1 MDREAAKKALQ
12 SAKATGFFTE
22 MYGDGAAENE
32 KRYEHV
38 LEGFE
43 KSFGGDQVS
52 LLLPQDVPRSAE
64 TTQTTIM
71 EKFWPEAST
80 LTVLP
85 ARRQTEAMR
94 FTLSV
99 RHTARNSRSISK
111 I

>member
-43 KSFGGDQVS
+43 KSFGGIEVS
-52 LLLPQDVPRSAE
+52 L
-64 TTQTTIM
+64 
-71 EKFWPEAST
+71 
-80 LTVLP
+80 
-85 ARRQTEAMR
+85 
-94 FTLSV
+94 FTSV
-99 RHTARNSRSISK
+99 RTYRDQRKPHRPQ
-111 I
+111 

>member
-1 MDREAAKKALQ
+1 MDREAARKALQ

-52 LLLPQDVPRSAE
+52 LFHFRRTYRDQRKPHRPQ
-64 TTQTTIM
+64 
-71 EKFWPEAST
+71 
-80 LTVLP
+80 
-85 ARRQTEAMR
+85 
-94 FTLSV
+94 
-99 RHTARNSRSISK
+99 
-111 I
+111 